1 MRRRPRH
8 PPSEGDRD
16 AAHPDPG
23 GADRDRPAGLA
34 ACASN
39 TPPVSLTSARTTF
52 EAVQADPAVT
62 ERAPLELQQARDAL
76 DQSDAAWR
84 RGDDPEDV
92 DHLAYVAE
100 RRAEIAQEAARQRGA
115 EATTQNAD
123 AARAQALVQAR
134 TAEAEQARMQAA
146 AAQQRAETL
155 DQQLARLKAN
165 QANQGPIV
173 LTLGDILF
181 DVNGAQL
188 KPGANSTISQLAQ
201 FLKQHPDRHVTIAGY
216 TDATGGNS
224 YNMQL
229 SEARA
234 QAVRTALIAQGVN
247 PSSVEAHGFGES
259 NPVASNDNA
268 SGRQLNRRVEVAVS
282 GPNPAASSAGS
293 AGTVQ
298 Q

>member
-1 MRRRPRH
+1 VKENAMQHTLTR
-8 PPSEGDRD
+8 
-16 AAHPDPG
+16 AALT
-23 GADRDRPAGLA
+23 AIALAGLA
-34 ACASN
+34 ACASDR
-39 TPPVSLTSARTTF
+39 PPVSLTSARTTF
-52 EAVQADPAVT
+52 EAVQSDPAVA

-84 RGDDPEDV
+84 RGDEQEDV

-100 RRAEIAQEAARQRGA
+100 RRAQIAQEAARQRAA

-155 DQQLARLKAN
+155 DQQLARLRAN

-181 DVNGAQL
+181 DVNGATL
-188 KPGANSTISQLAQ
+188 KPGANTTITQLAQ

-224 YNMQL
+224 YNLQL

-234 QAVRTALIAQGVN
+234 QAVRTALISQGVN
-247 PSSVEAHGFGES
+247 PASVEAHGFGES

-282 GPNPAASSAGS
+282 GANPGASAAGS
-293 AGTVQ
+293 AGTTQ